1 MAIKSPSAPHSTAPD
16 GLDTLTTS
24 WRRSLA
30 ARRISPRTIATYTTS
45 VEQLSAYLAG
55 QGMPTGLGGIRREHV
70 ESFLGDLLERKAPA
84 TAHNRFRGCQAF
96 FAWALEEGE
105 IKSSP
110 MEHMRP
116 PRLPEAPPPV
126 LRDTDLRKLLDACER
141 DKSQAGRRDE
151 AIIRVFM
158 DTGIRRGE
166 LLGLRVADVDL
177 DAGLLTVT
185 GKGSRTRHVPVGAT
199 TIRTVD
205 RYIRARA
212 RRADAESP
220 WLWLG
225 RKGQLRETGL
235 AQLVRERGQQAGISI
250 RLHPHLFRHAYA
262 HSMLAAGMQETDL
275 MAVAGWKSRDMVA
288 RYAASTRA
296 ERAIKAARA
305 LSPGDRL
312 EEPKR

>member
-1 MAIKSPSAPHSTAPD
+1 MAIHSPSAPHSTVPD
-16 GLDTLTTS
+16 ALDSLIPS

-45 VEQLSAYLAG
+45 VEQLAAYLAAN
-55 QGMPTGLGGIRREHV
+55 GMPTGVSRITREHV
-70 ESFLGDLLERKAPA
+70 EAFIGDLLTRKAAA

-96 FAWALEEGE
+96 FAWALEDGE
-105 IKSSP
+105 IKASP

-126 LRDTDLRKLLDACER
+126 LREVELRRLIEACER
-141 DKSQAGRRDE
+141 DKSAVGRRDE
-151 AIIRVFM
+151 AIIRTFV

-166 LLGLRVADVDL
+166 LIGLRVVDVDL
-177 DAGLLTVT
+177 DTGLLTVT
-185 GKGSRTRHVPVGAT
+185 GKGSRTRHVPIGAT
-199 TIRTVD
+199 TVRALD
-205 RYIRARA
+205 RYMRGRS
-212 RRADAESP
+212 RRSDGASP

-235 AQLVRERGQQAGISI
+235 AQLVRERGAQAGLKI

-262 HSMLAAGMQETDL
+262 HSMLDAGMQETDL
-275 MAVAGWKSRDMVA
+275 MAVAGWRSRDMVA

-312 EEPKR
+312 EEPGR